1 LTRSERPKGDK
12 PTVSGARKKAVQHK
26 GVTARLGVIAVLM
39 AVTLGAAVPLL
50 SATTITGTQTISS
63 QDELFD
69 VNYDTVTIWLDG
81 GGTSTILQGQVIQ
94 FYNRSGGPAGTVTLT
109 GISGDAEDHEQFSD
123 SNGELDSDLRS
134 LKAGTYIATCT
145 EGCDNT
151 TITVEEPYLKLK
163 LKRNGKTIESIPE
176 GSRFTIEL
184 STNLD
189 PNDGVSLVVEDPGG
203 DIRKANYDGTVFDT
217 VNVDH
222 LTDLAINT
230 AGWELGTYTFQVITE
245 EEYARGLDAESSE
258 EELEIVSGELK
269 IAAQKT
275 EIVELENI
283 RLTVTGVP
291 DLEIA
296 LFVERNGEHAVF
308 PASRNDNPPGD
319 TYGGFND
326 TIGAEGEMVYLV
338 HFDRTGSYTV
348 KVQDRNS
355 DVVDYVDI
363 AVSKKKVTFTTPET
377 CAIGSDLIINGTA
390 NTGKT
395 LDIAIEDVIVKAGVA
410 IDSEGKFEVKLPTP
424 ETFGTGTEDVIK
436 IRGFIVEDESFSE
449 EEDVSEFNDHGS
461 VLVLMVSGDLTAES
475 SVALV
480 PPGDSFTLSGTA
492 LGMKVV
498 DILIVG
504 PDGGSGNGMN
514 PINSMENGL
523 PSGMSYEAASVS
535 SGTSTWTLDLEV
547 DDDADT
553 GQYLAFVL
561 TPGRNQEY
569 DGIGTDDL
577 LQGIA
582 VTYFGG
588 DLSRLAAKNQ
598 EQIKAI
604 LLDATT
610 DAPGSDDFMK
620 TVKVTVGAAELML
633 YSLEDVVIGD
643 NLTVRGASNREG
655 QPIIIK
661 VAGPLNLGTQFV
673 TVADGTFT
681 ATFSTLEA
689 LTGEYTV
696 EANDGEGHT
705 DTKTVTIVTP
715 TRTQEESSTTPA
727 PTSAPTTAMPSPAPG
742 AESGTTATAQPET
755 SEPVPGFGALAV
767 VLAVL
772 IVSLLVAI
780 ARKRRD

>member
-1 LTRSERPKGDK
+1 M
-12 PTVSGARKKAVQHK
+12 SGARKKAVLHK
-26 GVTARLGVIAVLM
+26 SVRTQLGVIAVLM

-50 SATTITGTQTISS
+50 SATTITGTQTIQS
-63 QDELFD
+63 QGELFD
-69 VNYDTVTIWLDG
+69 VNYGTVTIWLDG
-81 GGTSTILQGQVIQ
+81 ETSKILQGQVIQ
-94 FYNRSGGPAGTVTLT
+94 FYNRSGGPVGTVTLT
-109 GISGDAEDHEQFSD
+109 GISGDAEDHQQPSD
-123 SNGELDSDLRS
+123 GNGKLDTDLRP

-145 EGCDNT
+145 DGCDNT

-163 LKRNGKTIESIPE
+163 LKRNGKTITSIPE
-176 GSRFTIEL
+176 GSSFTIEL

-189 PNDGVSLVVEDPGG
+189 PNDGVTLVVEDPGG
-203 DIRKANYDGTVFDT
+203 NIRKANYDGTVFDT

-222 LTDLAINT
+222 LTDLEITT
-230 AGWELGTYTFQVITE
+230 AGWELGTYILQVFTE
-245 EEYARGLDAESSE
+245 EEYARGLDAESSKE
-258 EELEIVSGELK
+258 KLEIVSGELK
-269 IAAQKT
+269 IEAQKT

-296 LFVERNGEHAVF
+296 LFVTRNGEHAVF
-308 PASRNDNPPGD
+308 PASRNDNPPSD

-355 DVVDYVDI
+355 NAEDYVDF
-363 AVSKKKVTFTTPET
+363 AVAKKKVTFMTPTT
-377 CAIGSDLIINGTA
+377 CAIGSDLVINGTA
-390 NTGKT
+390 NTGKM
-395 LDIAIEDVIVKAGVA
+395 LDIAIEDVIVKAGMA

-424 ETFGTGTEDVIK
+424 ETLGTGTEDAIK
-436 IRGFIVEDESFSE
+436 IRGFIDGEFSE
-449 EEDVSEFNDHGS
+449 GEDVSEFSDDGS
-461 VLVLMVSGDLTAES
+461 TMVLMVLGDLTAES

-492 LGMKVV
+492 LGTKVV

-504 PDGGSGNGMN
+504 PDGGSGHGMN
-514 PINSMENGL
+514 PTNSEENGL

-553 GQYLAFVL
+553 GHYLAFVL

-582 VTYFGG
+582 AAYFGD
-588 DLSRLAAKNQ
+588 DLSRLVTKNQ

-610 DAPGSDDFMK
+610 DVPGSDDFMK

-633 YSLEDVVIGD
+633 YSLEDVVIGE
-643 NLTVRGASNREG
+643 NITVRGASNREG
-655 QPIIIK
+655 QTIIIK

-673 TVADGTFT
+673 TVDDGAFT

-689 LTGEYTV
+689 LTGDYTV

-742 AESGTTATAQPET
+742 AESGTTPTAQPET
-755 SEPVPGFGALAV
+755 SEPVPGFEALAV

-772 IVSLLVAI
+772 IVSLLAAI
-780 ARKRRD
+780 ARKRRV